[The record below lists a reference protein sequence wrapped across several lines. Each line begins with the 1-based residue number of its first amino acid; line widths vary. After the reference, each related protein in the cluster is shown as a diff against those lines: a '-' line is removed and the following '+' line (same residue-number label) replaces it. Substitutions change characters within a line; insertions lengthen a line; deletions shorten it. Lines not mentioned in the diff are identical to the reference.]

1 MGDRSLRGNDGCRTS
16 RWRLAHHSHARA
28 SYGDTAASARLRG
41 RNNSRVDHSRREL
54 LRHSAFHYS
63 CDFHVDY
70 GRGRGETFQ
79 RNALDSGRT
88 NYLDLAFHSSSERPN
103 RLRART
109 HGRSALILCCRAGL
123 RPPNPIYIPAGQ
135 LPPPASRHTKV
146 TLIFL
151 PPRSV
156 FSTFA
161 TIRNAGLHVSPEES
175 SASFYHSAAILLRQI
190 ARGANALSRWM
201 DLRRAP

>member
-1 MGDRSLRGNDGCRTS
+1 MGDRSLRGDDGSRNS
-16 RWRLAHHSHARA
+16 RWRLANHSHARP
-28 SYGDTAASARLRG
+28 SHGEIAASVRLRG

-54 LRHSAFHYS
+54 LRYSAFHDAR
-63 CDFHVDY
+63 DFHVDH
-70 GRGRGETFQ
+70 GRRRGETFQ

-88 NYLDLAFHSSSERPN
+88 NYLDLAFHSSSEWPN
-103 RLRART
+103 WLRART
-109 HGRSALILCCRAGL
+109 HGRSALILCCSAGH

-161 TIRNAGLHVSPEES
+161 PIRNAGVHVSSKEFR
-175 SASFYHSAAILLRQI
+175 ANFRGAAAIFVWQI
-190 ARGANALSRWM
+190 V
-201 DLRRAP
+201 

>member
-1 MGDRSLRGNDGCRTS
+1 MGDRSLRGNDGCRNS
-16 RWRLAHHSHARA
+16 RWRLANHSHARA
-28 SYGDTAASARLRG
+28 SYGEIAASPRLRG

-63 CDFHVDY
+63 RDFHDDHRRR
-70 GRGRGETFQ
+70 RGDTFQ
-79 RNALDSGRT
+79 RNALDRGRT
-88 NYLDLAFHSSSERPN
+88 NYLDLAFHSSSEWPN
-103 RLRART
+103 WLRART
-109 HGRSALILCCRAGL
+109 RGRSALILCCSAGL

-135 LPPPASRHTKV
+135 LLPPPASRHTKV

-161 TIRNAGLHVSPEES
+161 PIRNAGVHVSPEES
-175 SASFYHSAAILLRQI
+175 SPSFYRSAAILLRQI
-190 ARGANALSRWM
+190 
-201 DLRRAP
+201 